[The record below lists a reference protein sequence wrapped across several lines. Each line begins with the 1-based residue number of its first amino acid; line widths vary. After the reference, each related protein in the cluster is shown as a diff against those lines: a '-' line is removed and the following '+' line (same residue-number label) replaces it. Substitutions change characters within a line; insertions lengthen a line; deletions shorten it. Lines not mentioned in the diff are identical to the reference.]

1 MILQK
6 IKTIP
11 VALILGGAAGIATAI
26 TAPQY
31 VGSALAFSGGLLG
44 GAAVVERRR
53 EEQEIKREQ
62 ATRVSTCFSTL
73 YEKNQGLIDPVQL
86 AFFSNIS
93 VDRAHAFLTSL
104 AEGNNGQKIPTDQGV
119 GVVFNFPHP
128 DNVLE
133 RLSKNAAEW
142 AQAQTQKL
150 EEELEQYKRAVQFM
164 QAQQAA
170 SSLTPKAAAR
180 EQDPWVPQPGI

>member
-31 VGSALAFSGGLLG
+31 VGAALAFSGGILG
-44 GAAVVERRR
+44 GAAVVEKRR
-53 EEQEIKREQ
+53 ETQEIKREQ

-93 VDRAHAFLTSL
+93 VDRAHAFLSSL

-128 DNVLE
+128 DNALE
-133 RLSKNAAEW
+133 RLSKNAADW

-150 EEELEQYKRAVQFM
+150 EAELDQYKRAVQFM

-170 SSLTPKAAAR
+170 AALTPKPAAR
-180 EQDPWVPQPGI
+180 EQDPWTPQPGV